1 MRKAEALKQ
10 RKELLKLIEEWTK
23 AEVLAR
29 LGASEFFTCWAHR
42 EVELRDK
49 VREKALGTSD
59 FMVLAAR
66 WGMLKKSK

>member
-1 MRKAEALKQ
+1 MKKAEALKQ

-23 AEVLAR
+23 AEILAR
-29 LGASEFFTCWAHR
+29 LGDSDFFTCWAQK

-49 VREKALGTSD
+49 VREMALGTSD

-66 WGMLKKSK
+66 WGMLRKSK